1 MEVKLG
7 HPLEDVA
14 GSLSMDGRVRGGDE
28 KVIHVDDEPPL
39 SYHILEGVIHE
50 LLESGLWS
58 CRDQRT

>member
-28 KVIHVDDEPPL
+28 KVIHVDNQPSFSDHVSE
-39 SYHILEGVIHE
+39 
-50 LLESGLWS
+50 
-58 CRDQRT
+58 